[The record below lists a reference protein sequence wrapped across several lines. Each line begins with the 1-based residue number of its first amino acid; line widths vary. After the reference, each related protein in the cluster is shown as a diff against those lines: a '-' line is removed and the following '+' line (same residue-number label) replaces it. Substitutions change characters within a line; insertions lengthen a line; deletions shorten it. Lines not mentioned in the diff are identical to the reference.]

1 METAIVIVALILY
14 VAFRNLLAHKRREL
28 IHRERM
34 LALEKGVVLPPA
46 DQEVRRTNVNVQR
59 ILLLSG
65 LIWIALGI
73 ATFVTLFA
81 VQMAGSAK
89 FDEDLPRGIHYV
101 AIAPIGIGIAHLI
114 VLLVGKNKAS

>member
-1 METAIVIVALILY
+1 METAIVIVALIVY

-46 DQEVRRTNVNVQR
+46 EQELRRTNINVQR

-65 LIWIALGI
+65 LIWLALGI

-81 VQMAGSAK
+81 VQNAGSSQFA
-89 FDEDLPRGIHYV
+89 DDLPRGIHLV
-101 AIAPIGIGIAHLI
+101 GIAPIGIGIAHLI